1 MSDHL
6 KSSSSLKEIQ
16 KILGLVTCHSDV
28 PEEVTI
34 TPPQKSPIKKGEY
47 LIPEDFWLFGWVR
60 KG

>member
-1 MSDHL
+1 M
-6 KSSSSLKEIQ
+6 KEIQ
-16 KILGLVTCHSDV
+16 KILGLVTYHSDV